1 VADANNTIGFG
12 AANNPALVA
21 IFTYH
26 NREGEQA
33 GKTDF
38 QTQGIAYS
46 LDNGD
51 SWTKYKDSSEIRSTK
66 VRDFRDPKVFWN
78 EKEVLWTTLLAA
90 GDHLQMLKPTFIE
103 VADIIGLS
111 GFEVTDN
118 LVKHIRKQSFRRSEV
133 IDLQIK

>member
-1 VADANNTIGFG
+1 MADANNTIGFG

-66 VRDFRDPKVFWN
+66 VRDFREPKLFWN
-78 EKEVLWTTLLAA
+78 EKEELWAMLLAA
-90 GDHLQMLKPTFIE
+90 GDHLQIWNSTNLKE
-103 VADIIGLS
+103 WEQV
-111 GFEVTDN
+111 
-118 LVKHIRKQSFRRSEV
+118 SEFGKNQGAHGV
-133 IDLQIK
+133 FGNVRICFPCR